1 MKGSL
6 VKNKLW
12 ISVSLTLLPFPAMA
26 YIGPGMG
33 GGAIVAVIGFLAA
46 FFLAIFGIIYYPIK
60 RAIKNRKNKK
70 SMNKP
75 ED

>member
-6 VKNKLW
+6 LKSKLW
-12 ISVSLTLLPFPAMA
+12 ISVYLTLISFPAVA

-33 GGAIVAVIGFLAA
+33 GGAIAAVIGLLSA

-60 RAIKNRKNKK
+60 RAIKNKKNKK

-75 ED
+75 EE

>member
-1 MKGSL
+1 
-6 VKNKLW
+6 
-12 ISVSLTLLPFPAMA
+12 MA

-33 GGAIVAVIGFLAA
+33 GGAIVAVIGFFAA

-60 RAIKNRKNKK
+60 RAIKNKKNKK

-75 ED
+75 E

>member
-12 ISVSLTLLPFPAMA
+12 ISVSLLLISFPAMA

-33 GGAIVAVIGFLAA
+33 GGAIVAVIGFFAA

-60 RAIKNRKNKK
+60 RAIKNKKNKK

-75 ED
+75 E